1 MHKKF
6 QVAIFVLALV
16 VSGCMNQE
24 EEKPKEKTELEK
36 MPSVQYYTI
45 HVIPSLSDHTMEVEA
60 EIMLHISEPVNQV
73 TFCLNPEFSVS
84 HITDENGASLAFERE
99 YDLVTV
105 EIPDLK
111 GVEQKRVTFVYD
123 GMVYQRLAETTWD
136 YVGEEGVWVR
146 TQYNWYPVIPGAAE
160 TGCHFWLWWHQSYW
174 AGATLSVEVPAS
186 WTVISSGTC
195 VSEEVGGDTKTCTW
209 QESQLIPGLNFVAGE
224 YQVMT
229 DWWNGKETI

>member
-24 EEKPKEKTELEK
+24 EEKPKEETDLEK
-36 MPSVQYYTI
+36 LLSVQYYTI

-60 EIMLHISEPVNQV
+60 EIMLQISEPVNQV

-84 HITDENGASLAFERE
+84 RITDETGASLTFERE

-105 EIPDLK
+105 DIPDLK
-111 GVEQKRVTFVYD
+111 GAAQKRVTFVYD
-123 GMVYQRLAETTWD
+123 GMVYQRSAETTWD
-136 YVGEEGVWVR
+136 YVGEEGLWVR

-160 TGCHFWLWWHQSYW
+160 AVIIKTVLMIFALEEKVGDEPFFEALRALLAKYKGVSITTEAFQEELEY
-174 AGATLSVEVPAS
+174 AS
-186 WTVISSGTC
+186 G
-195 VSEEVGGDTKTCTW
+195 EELD
-209 QESQLIPGLNFVAGE
+209 QFFEQ
-224 YQVMT
+224 YYY
-229 DWWNGKETI
+229 GKEIPPVEC